1 MCPVDNHILVCYNRG
16 MMKEQLP
23 YLKSTVWEVLIL
35 GLSYRVEVPQRSKAV
50 TLALNSFLEENPELG
65 LSLSV
70 LRTKVR
76 TRFISS
82 EELLLERALHD

>member
-1 MCPVDNHILVCYNRG
+1 

-23 YLKSTVWEVLIL
+23 YLKTTVWEVSIL
-35 GLSYRVEVPQRSKAV
+35 GSSYRVEVPQRSKAV
-50 TLALNSFLEENPELG
+50 TLALSSFLEDNPDVD

-82 EELLLERALHD
+82 EELLLEKALND